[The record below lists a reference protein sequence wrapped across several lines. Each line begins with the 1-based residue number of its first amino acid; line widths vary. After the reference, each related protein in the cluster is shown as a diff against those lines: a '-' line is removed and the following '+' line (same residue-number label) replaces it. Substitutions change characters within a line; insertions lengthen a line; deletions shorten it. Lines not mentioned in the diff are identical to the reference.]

1 MSFDDIN
8 RRVENTG
15 GAWVKLNEE
24 GHELKGEL
32 VALEYRPLLDYNTK
46 VQLISKAGNKREEL
60 VVTVRIDEDQRDGD
74 DDDGIRKASLK
85 ESGQYALI
93 DAIKASGRPA
103 EAGARIGIRCMGRP
117 SQMEQATYEAG
128 YKPPVLTRTASDLV

>member
-24 GHELKGEL
+24 GQELKGEL
-32 VALEYRPLLDYNTK
+32 VALEYRPMTDFNTGA
-46 VQLISKAGNKREEL
+46 QLISKRGNKREEL
-60 VVTVRIDEDQRDGD
+60 VVTVRIDEDDRTDP
-74 DDDGIRKASLK
+74 DDDGIRKTSLK

-103 EAGARIGIRCMGRP
+103 EAGARIGLRCLGRKT
-117 SQMEQATYEAG
+117 QMEQAAYEAG

>member
-8 RRVENTG
+8 KRLDNVG
-15 GAWVKLNEE
+15 GTWIKLNDE
-24 GHELKGEL
+24 GNELRGEL
-32 VALEYRPLLDYNTK
+32 VALEYRPLLDFNTK
-46 VQLISKAGNKREEL
+46 QPVLSKRGNPREEL
-60 VVTVRIDEDQRDGD
+60 VVTVRIDEADRADE

-85 ESGQYALI
+85 ESGQFALI

-103 EAGARIGIRCMGRP
+103 EAGARIGIRCLGRQ
-117 SQMEQATYEAG
+117 SSMEQPRYEAG

>member
-1 MSFDDIN
+1 MSFEDIN

-32 VALEYRPLLDYNTK
+32 VGLEYRPMTDFNTGA
-46 VQLISKAGNKREEL
+46 QLISKRGNKREEL
-60 VVTVRIDEDQRDGD
+60 VVTVLIDEDQREGE

-93 DAIKASGRPA
+93 DAIKASGKPA
-103 EAGARIGIRCMGRP
+103 EAGARIGIRCLGRK
-117 SQMEQATYEAG
+117 SQMEQASYEAG
-128 YKPPVLTRTASDLV
+128 YKPPVMSRAASDLV